1 MIENFLNST
10 KFVQDLV
17 KFDDEEILKLEKN
30 SIDENI
36 PIITRDVLKFMI
48 FMASSIKAQNI
59 LEIGT
64 AVGYSGIFLA
74 QIAKSNKG
82 KLTTIEIDDNRY
94 EKSRLNFEKFNL
106 NNYVNSIKG
115 DALVELP
122 KLEGNKY
129 DFIFIDASKSKYR
142 EFFEYSYKMLNDGG
156 LIFIDNIMFRGYV
169 AEIEMPKR
177 YKTIINNLKSF
188 IKYLNDNTDFV
199 LLPYGDGVGLVK
211 K

>member
-17 KFDDEEILKLEKN
+17 KFDDEEILELEKK
-30 SIDENI
+30 SIDENV

-94 EKSRLNFEKFNL
+94 EKSILNFEKFNL
-106 NNYVNSIKG
+106 TEYVNSIKG
-115 DALVELP
+115 VELP

-169 AEIEMPKR
+169 AESDIPKR
-177 YKTIINNLKSF
+177 YKTIINNLKDF
-188 IKYLNDNTDFV
+188 ITYLNNNTDFV

>member
-30 SIDENI
+30 SIDENV

-74 QIAKSNKG
+74 QIAKSNNG
-82 KLTTIEIDDNRY
+82 KLTTIEIDDDRY

-106 NNYVNSIKG
+106 NNYVNST
-115 DALVELP
+115 